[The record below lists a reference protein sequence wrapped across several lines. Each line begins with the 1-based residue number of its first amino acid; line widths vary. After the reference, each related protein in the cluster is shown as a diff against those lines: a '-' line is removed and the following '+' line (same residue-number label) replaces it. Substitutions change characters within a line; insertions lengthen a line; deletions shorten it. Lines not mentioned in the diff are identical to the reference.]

1 MLNYIVYYSF
11 SQSDISNSELGALL
25 HKAREWNETHEITGL
40 LIYRFNKMFKR
51 GNFLQIIEG
60 PENSIFSTWERICKD
75 PKHHTITVLEE
86 GSYEERNFSNWSM
99 GLKNLGTKGLID
111 IPGFININ
119 NDQFWENPNNLK
131 PNAMKLLRN
140 FYDMGLE

>member
-25 HKAREWNETHEITGL
+25 QKAREWNETHEITGL

-75 PKHHTITVLEE
+75 PQHHTITVLEE

-131 PNAMKLLRN
+131 PKAMNLLRN
-140 FYDMGLE
+140 FYDMA

>member
-25 HKAREWNETHEITGL
+25 QKAREWNKTHEITGL
-40 LIYRFNKMFKR
+40 LIYRFNKIFKR

-60 PENSIFSTWERICKD
+60 PENSIFSTWERIRKD
-75 PKHHTITVLEE
+75 PQHHTITVLEE

-99 GLKNLGTKGLID
+99 GLKNLGTEAFID

-119 NDQFWENPNNLK
+119 NDQFWENPKNLK

-140 FYDMGLE
+140 FYDMG